1 MLPLLHSRNASGKSI
16 EAKNLNNSGQA
27 VSFDVLIAVSL
38 FLVIL
43 ATTLTIWQNQNQE
56 SENQLILQDMQAAGA
71 RTLDFLVRSQGE
83 TITGTTNNWE
93 EETIDNTKF
102 IGLAKRQDVI
112 DSAKLKKFIA
122 YAKDAANYEI
132 TKAKMLLPY
141 DYYFRVYMNSNGTGI
156 TIEEP
161 EGTAMEGGFSPP
173 LDNPINPADPNSP
186 NKKYAI
192 IILKRSVNYAGTSSS
207 SCPLNQGAV
216 LEGCV
221 AIAELKIFKEQ

>member
-102 IGLAKRQDVI
+102 IGLAKIRKLVERLIPPSCTVFMFTRWDTDMLQDELRFTLLFKKRHLDQHFHRELSAHSVI
-112 DSAKLKKFIA
+112 
-122 YAKDAANYEI
+122 
-132 TKAKMLLPY
+132 
-141 DYYFRVYMNSNGTGI
+141 
-156 TIEEP
+156 
-161 EGTAMEGGFSPP
+161 
-173 LDNPINPADPNSP
+173 
-186 NKKYAI
+186 
-192 IILKRSVNYAGTSSS
+192 
-207 SCPLNQGAV
+207 
-216 LEGCV
+216 
-221 AIAELKIFKEQ
+221 